1 MLIALFV
8 VLNGFA
14 VRYNK
19 HITSYLCGF
28 GVDYSS
34 SEYQQKKLEAEE
46 LAQEIAGEGI
56 VKLKN
61 DNNTLP
67 LSNPALNVFGWGG
80 CDNGFIYMGFGS

>member
-1 MLIALFV
+1 MTLKKSLKIINTVAIFMLIALFV

-34 SEYQQKKLEAEE
+34 SE
-46 LAQEIAGEGI
+46 
-56 VKLKN
+56 
-61 DNNTLP
+61 
-67 LSNPALNVFGWGG
+67 
-80 CDNGFIYMGFGS
+80 